1 MGEKSVQIRR
11 LALDIAGCSEIKT
24 AAINASHPCHDVA
37 SKSRQGDS
45 RQLPEAWVGNLGTA
59 RLMILSSNPTISEH
73 ADPRKQELFPLG
85 TWDMRGEHPEW
96 PLDRVADFQTN
107 RFDQNREK
115 AYVLPDTRFLTTSG
129 EYVSKTNK
137 YWLQSFRIGKEIFQ
151 NSFSMEQDI
160 LLTEVVHC
168 KSKGEF
174 GVPQAVSTCGNLYL
188 NRILNLSPARII
200 VIAGA
205 QARGRIVE
213 MRAAGEKQW
222 DISDSF
228 GRLPKSAVELAHL
241 NRVGRQAHV
250 GILRMADRNIPIVAL
265 QQLSMAS
272 NPCRSLTSLLGS
284 TAVNRLAEIV
294 TQQEPFDFGA
304 MSRTQFAEWLTA

>member
-1 MGEKSVQIRR
+1 
-11 LALDIAGCSEIKT
+11 
-24 AAINASHPCHDVA
+24 
-37 SKSRQGDS
+37 
-45 RQLPEAWVGNLGTA
+45 
-59 RLMILSSNPTISEH
+59 
-73 ADPRKQELFPLG
+73 
-85 TWDMRGEHPEW
+85 
-96 PLDRVADFQTN
+96 
-107 RFDQNREK
+107 
-115 AYVLPDTRFLTTSG
+115 
-129 EYVSKTNK
+129 
-137 YWLQSFRIGKEIFQ
+137 
-151 NSFSMEQDI
+151 
-160 LLTEVVHC
+160 
-168 KSKGEF
+168 
-174 GVPQAVSTCGNLYL
+174 
-188 NRILNLSPARII
+188 
-200 VIAGA
+200 
-205 QARGRIVE
+205 

-228 GRLPKSAVELAHL
+228 WILPKSAVELAHL